1 MSLDA
6 IIVVSD
12 VPQCKVVEDRSLDLQ
27 WAILVISII
36 VESPTMWW
44 YVDCW
49 ILEGTILLKWWLTC
63 DGGVWKA

>member
-6 IIVVSD
+6 NIVVFG
-12 VPQCKVVEDRSLDLQ
+12 VPRCHVVEDRSLDLQ

-36 VESPTMWW
+36 VESSNMGW

-49 ILEGTILLKWWLTC
+49 ISEGTILLKFSLTC
-63 DGGVWKA
+63 DGGVQKA